1 MNDDDFLPTRRSLL
15 SRLKNWDDQE
25 SWTAFFNTYGK
36 LLYSIALKAGL
47 TNAEAQDVVQETAII
62 VARKMPG
69 FKYDPALG
77 SFKNWLRLITRR
89 RIYRQLKKRLPVS
102 QRQMSFSSAGPDY
115 YSDDADRTSTAE
127 RLPDPRGFD
136 LEAAWTAEWD
146 KNLWEAALGR
156 VKTQVKPKQF
166 QAFDLYVIKEWPP
179 EEVSRALGLS
189 HANIYV
195 TKHRVARLLKKE
207 IKRLVQKPL

>member
-15 SRLKNWDDQE
+15 SRLKNWDDHE
-25 SWTAFFNTYGK
+25 SWTSFFNTYGR

-47 TNAEAQDVVQETAII
+47 TNAEAQDVVQETTII

-156 VKTQVKPKQF
+156 
-166 QAFDLYVIKEWPP
+166 
-179 EEVSRALGLS
+179 
-189 HANIYV
+189 
-195 TKHRVARLLKKE
+195 
-207 IKRLVQKPL
+207 